1 MDTTNTDTPMEG
13 VATGPPPGQT
23 GAVLA
28 PAPRSVP
35 SLLRLYIQVLYS
47 LFGVF
52 LLGFGLLG
60 FIGFGVNS
68 DWKAAAFLLPTATTR
83 GTVTGQHRAYGSLG
97 GSRNGSSGSI
107 SIHALTYTFAGP
119 DGTPC
124 HGVSYTSADD
134 AYQLDTSTAP
144 DPDTPVGMA
153 VSVQYVKGH
162 PTLSRIRHLRTGVFG
177 AYALGTIV
185 FPLTGLFFLRGG
197 LRLARRTCAMLA
209 EGRQDPKTG
218 NLYPPPGQERPKE
231 RPEGYEVT
239 SFMTGPPRIRE
250 GQLYPPVLP
259 RVLLVFGLLALMLLV
274 DVSVFRQAVGRL
286 GY

>member
-1 MDTTNTDTPMEG
+1 MSDMTDGKASVDGGPFGPSAEG
-13 VATGPPPGQT
+13 AALT
-23 GAVLA
+23 
-28 PAPRSVP
+28 PAPRPVP
-35 SLLRLYIQVLYS
+35 PLLKAYLHILYS
-47 LFGVF
+47 LPGVF

-60 FIGFGVNS
+60 FLGFGVNS
-68 DWKAAAFLLPTATTR
+68 DWKAASFLLPTATTR

-107 SIHALTYTFAGP
+107 PIHALTYTFAGP

-153 VSVQYVKGH
+153 VSVEYVKGH

-185 FPLTGLFFLRGG
+185 FPLAGLFFLRGG

-209 EGRQDPKTG
+209 GGRQDPKTG
-218 NLYPPPGQERPKE
+218 NLYPPPGQEQPKE

-250 GQLYPPVLP
+250 GQLYAPALP
-259 RVLLVFGLLALMLLV
+259 RVLLVFGLLAVMLLV
-274 DVSVFRQAVGRL
+274 DIAVFGQAVRHL